1 MEVDLCI
8 CSPKIDLEESK
19 SIEIAGTKT
28 EVIEPTGNII
38 ANFLDR
44 SSSSTAS
51 IDAEIFTD
59 VIDYAFY
66 SNSSLKGEIRNLK
79 LSGVKNIGKYAFYYN
94 QNLEK
99 IESSLPL
106 IIDENAF
113 YYCSKAQGN
122 IVISDE
128 QTVIKSNTFRSC
140 SKLTFK
146 MHDNITSIEQYAFN
160 NCQAN
165 DCTSLPKSLTSIGT
179 YAFYQ
184 NTKMKITEI
193 PQHVKSIPNYCFAS
207 CQLESIKIYDECSF
221 VGQYA
226 FRYNSKLQS
235 IELGKGI
242 KTLYSYCFAN
252 CASLTSITIHA
263 TTPPTLVSTAF
274 SSDNAL
280 DEIRVPASVL
290 EEYKSATN
298 WSQYADIMIPIE
310 GE

>member
-8 CSPKIDLEESK
+8 CSPKIDLETNK
-19 SIEIAGTKT
+19 GIEIEGTKT
-28 EVIEPTGNII
+28 EKIEAAGNIV
-38 ANFLDR
+38 ANFLTG

-66 SNSSLKGEIRNLK
+66 SSATLKGEIRNLK
-79 LSGVKNIGKYAFYYN
+79 LSGVKNIGKYAFFYN

-106 IIDENAF
+106 IVDEYAF
-113 YYCSKAQGN
+113 YYCGKAQGN
-122 IVISDE
+122 IIISDE
-128 QTVIKSNTFRSC
+128 QTIIKSNTFRSC

-165 DCTSLPKSLTSIGT
+165 DCTSLPKSLTSLGT
-179 YAFYQ
+179 YAFYK
-184 NTKMKITEI
+184 NIKMKITEI
-193 PQHVKSIPNYCFAS
+193 PEHVKSIPNYCFTS
-207 CQLESIKIYDECSF
+207 CQLENIKIYDECTF

-226 FRYNSKLQS
+226 FRLNSKLQKV
-235 IELGKGI
+235 ELGKGI
-242 KTLYSYCFAN
+242 TTLYSNCFAN
-252 CASLTSITIHA
+252 CTSLTSVTIHA
-263 TTPPTLVSTAF
+263 IIPPTLVSTAF
-274 SSDNAL
+274 NSDNAL
-280 DEIRVPASVL
+280 AEIRVPASAL
-290 EEYKSATN
+290 ETYKSATN